1 MSLNKQFVELLE
13 QLYTIKSKDGNF
25 FRAKAYE
32 KAKDAIIKFNKP
44 ITSIDDVKQIPNVG
58 KSIIQK
64 FEEFLKNGKARILF
78 KTNIKNRLLETN
90 ILLNKRDVSP
100 NSSQPEF
107 IWGYKYVDNKE
118 IKYIRCASKSDET
131 HIFPHRTPWMTKTWL
146 RPKPKRLWGDQ
157 LTRSIRSGMCTFIQ

>member
-13 QLYTIKSKDGNF
+13 QLYTVKSKDGNF

-64 FEEFLKNGKARILF
+64 FEEFLKNGSVSIIEKAKNNPIYIL
-78 KTNIKNRLLETN
+78 
-90 ILLNKRDVSP
+90 
-100 NSSQPEF
+100 
-107 IWGYKYVDNKE
+107 
-118 IKYIRCASKSDET
+118 
-131 HIFPHRTPWMTKTWL
+131 
-146 RPKPKRLWGDQ
+146 
-157 LTRSIRSGMCTFIQ
+157 

>member
-64 FEEFLKNGKARILF
+64 FEEFLKNGSVSIIEKAKNNPIYILQDVYGIGPR
-78 KTNIKNRLLETN
+78 KANELVKVNKVTTIQQLRNQQNE
-90 ILLNKRDVSP
+90 LLNGVQRKGLKYYEDILKRIPRS
-100 NSSQPEF
+100 
-107 IWGYKYVDNKE
+107 E
-118 IKYIRCASKSDET
+118 IVIY
-131 HIFPHRTPWMTKTWL
+131 
-146 RPKPKRLWGDQ
+146 
-157 LTRSIRSGMCTFIQ
+157 